1 MRQRGAQGRRRLTA
15 GPRTGSAGP
24 APAGTL
30 VYVAGRSMGAAW
42 HTSWS
47 ISHTV
52 PPRCPRSATAVS
64 FSASARGAPLRA
76 GRARERCQSAR
87 AACCCCTAAAPL
99 LRRCCAAAAPLLR
112 CCCTTAALLVHRSQ
126 TLGDRTPGL
135 HTPAQQRVCCWP
147 CMHEGRAL
155 AMQHGR
161 SEIVFLG
168 PFTCA
173 SMRSD
178 ELRSFGQPAGR
189 PAGAI
194 IRSSEALRST
204 VWLCVCQDDKC
215 CVVPGLAIL
224 AGVNKHA

>member
-1 MRQRGAQGRRRLTA
+1 MEHLT
-15 GPRTGSAGP
+15 
-24 APAGTL
+24 
-30 VYVAGRSMGAAW
+30 Y
-42 HTSWS
+42 
-47 ISHTV
+47 
-52 PPRCPRSATAVS
+52 SATKVPALCYS
-64 FSASARGAPLRA
+64 GQLFRKRARGAPACRSCTRA
-76 GRARERCQSAR
+76 VSVGASRV
-87 AACCCCTAAAPL
+87 L
-99 LRRCCAAAAPLLR
+99 LLHRRCAAAAPLLR